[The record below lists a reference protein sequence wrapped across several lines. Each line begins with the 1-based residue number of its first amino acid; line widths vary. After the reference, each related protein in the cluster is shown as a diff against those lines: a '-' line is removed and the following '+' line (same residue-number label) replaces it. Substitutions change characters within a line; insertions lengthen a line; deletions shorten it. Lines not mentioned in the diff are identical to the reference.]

1 MITISVDASTALLSA
16 EAPRE
21 GARLTGAVSETVYA
35 ELSRAGLVGEK
46 RGLTRRGVILRD
58 RLREALYADA
68 F

>member
-21 GARLTGAVSETVYA
+21 GARLTGAISETVYA
-35 ELSRAGLVGEK
+35 ELSRVGLIGQG
-46 RGLTRRGVILRD
+46 RGLTRRGVIMRD
-58 RLREALYADA
+58 KLREALYADS